1 MFKFF
6 KFAEWKTFGLLCAIV
21 FCLPGFVKVA
31 EAQKPAPTPASSA
44 SQRPKKQKL
53 QAGAGF
59 ERYAGQG
66 ADSRLIQGGAT
77 RGPLRAIAPL
87 EGLAYRDRPLFMWDP
102 APGVKSYLFEL
113 HDEADST
120 GTLVYKTDVAAAQL
134 VYPSDAPPLMP
145 GKLYSWRVS
154 IPAVLGRRNY
164 GSSVNFSVLSIDDAK
179 PLKDALQK
187 AQLTTTA
194 PRTAKDLLRAADVF
208 KQYGIWYDAL
218 RSVSEILNKTPD
230 DMGAKTFYEEMRKQL
245 NLEQE
250 KMKAAAKP

>member
-6 KFAEWKTFGLLCAIV
+6 KFARRKTVGLLYAVV
-21 FCLPGFVKVA
+21 FCLPGFVDVA
-31 EAQKPAPTPASSA
+31 KAQKPAPTPAPSA

-87 EGLAYRDRPLFMWDP
+87 EGLAYSDRPLFMWDP

-120 GTLVYKTDVAAAQL
+120 GKLVYKTDVTSAQL
-134 VYPSDAPPLMP
+134 VYPADAPPLMP

-164 GSSVNFSVLSIDDAK
+164 GSPVNFSVLSADDAK

-187 AQLTTTA
+187 AQLAAA
-194 PRTAKDLLRAADVF
+194 PQAAKDLLREADVF
-208 KQYGIWYDAL
+208 KQYGLWYDAL

-230 DMGAKTFYEEMRKQL
+230 DVAAKTFYEEMRKQL